1 MASVWGRF
9 VLAAGAVLYGG
20 VDLLWPAAGGWLRLL
35 AAVELAGGVALLW
48 PRGQSVVARAG
59 AAALTAAYLMLTALT
74 LPEIVRHP
82 AVFNSWGNAGEELAR
97 LAGAALLLA
106 MLWPAARRLAQPAY
120 WAFAVCV
127 FLFALEQ
134 WVYFAPTVALVPAW
148 LPPGQVFWAIAT
160 TLAFG
165 LAATALLTG
174 RMALIAARLLTAML
188 LGFGVLVWVPIL
200 VQHSHVHGNWTE
212 FAETLSIAGA
222 AWVVSDSLDDA
233 KTRAV
238 R

>member
-1 MASVWGRF
+1 
-9 VLAAGAVLYGG
+9 
-20 VDLLWPAAGGWLRLL
+20 
-35 AAVELAGGVALLW
+35 VALLW
-48 PRGQSVVARAG
+48 PRGQTAPRAG
-59 AAALTAAYLMLTALT
+59 ATALTAAYLILTVLT
-74 LPEIVRHP
+74 LPDIVRHP

-106 MLWPAARRLAQPAY
+106 MLWPAARRLAKPAY

-127 FLFALEQ
+127 LSFALEQ

-148 LPPGQVFWAIAT
+148 LPPGQAFWAIAT

-188 LGFGVLVWVPIL
+188 VGFGLLVWVPIL
-200 VQHSHVHGNWTE
+200 IQHSHVLGNWTE
-212 FAETLSIAGA
+212 CAETLSIAGA
-222 AWVVSDSLDDA
+222 AWVVSDDLADA
-233 KTRAV
+233 KTRAG